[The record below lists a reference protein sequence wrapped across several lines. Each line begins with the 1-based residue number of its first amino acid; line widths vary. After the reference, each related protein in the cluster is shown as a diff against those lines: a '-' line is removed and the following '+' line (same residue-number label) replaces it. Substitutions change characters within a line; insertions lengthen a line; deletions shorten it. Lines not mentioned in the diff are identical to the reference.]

1 MKIYTDASL
10 DEKRGIAGIGIY
22 IVKGASNRT
31 ISHWIKTDN
40 INFAE
45 LWAIYQASILGF
57 GKDCVIYTDSQVALT
72 YINGNENIE
81 KIRTREQYIRY
92 KQMQLLA
99 YKIRRL
105 KPHVEWTKGHRKY
118 FQENAIGNQ
127 IADNLSKQ
135 ARAKYYALTKER

>member
-1 MKIYTDASL
+1 MKIFTDASL

-31 ISHWIKTDN
+31 ISHWIETDN
-40 INFAE
+40 INYAE

-57 GKDCVIYTDSQVALT
+57 GKDCTIYTDSVVAMQ
-72 YINGNENIE
+72 YINGEE
-81 KIRTREQYIRY
+81 AKDKQRTKEQYIRH

-99 YKIRRL
+99 YKVRRL
-105 KPHVEWTKGHRKY
+105 HPNIIWTKGHRKY

-135 ARAKYYALTKER
+135 GRVKFYSLTNEK